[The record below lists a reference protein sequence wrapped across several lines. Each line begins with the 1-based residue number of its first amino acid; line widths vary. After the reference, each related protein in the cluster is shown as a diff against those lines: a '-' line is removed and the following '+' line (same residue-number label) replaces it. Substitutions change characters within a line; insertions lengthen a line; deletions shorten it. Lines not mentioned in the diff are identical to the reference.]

1 MTVLPY
7 IFYFILQLIILLILV
22 NLSRRFL
29 ILVSKNNV
37 NQKKY
42 LFYFDVSVYLVWI
55 LFVMLKIAHALN
67 DNLIVIGSVV
77 LVLIILMW
85 DYLKN
90 LFLGIIF
97 AFQYGYIK
105 GVNLIINNIESKLE
119 SYYSSYFEILTN
131 KGERL
136 KIKYQNVYAENFEIF
151 KGNLHRVF
159 KKIKI
164 PNSEFTNDLQI
175 RIMNHPLFLINSNY
189 DFYEERDQDG
199 SIWLCFFFN
208 VMNYKDALIIEE
220 YIDNINN
227 SEMDK
232 LI

>member
-85 DYLKN
+85 DYVKN

-136 KIKYQNVYAENFEIF
+136 KIKYQNVYAGNFEIF

>member
-29 ILVSKNNV
+29 IVVSKNNV

-136 KIKYQNVYAENFEIF
+136 KIKYQNVYAGNFEIF

>member
-136 KIKYQNVYAENFEIF
+136 KIKYQNVYDGNFEIF

-189 DFYEERDQDG
+189 DFYEERDQYV

>member
-131 KGERL
+131 KGER
-136 KIKYQNVYAENFEIF
+136 VFRPEFGA
-151 KGNLHRVF
+151 NLRALLW
-159 KKIKI
+159 
-164 PNSEFTNDLQI
+164 EG
-175 RIMNHPLFLINSNY
+175 IN
-189 DFYEERDQDG
+189 DG
-199 SIWLCFFFN
+199 STS
-208 VMNYKDALIIEE
+208 ALEDRIR
-220 YIDNINN
+220 DNISTNFPSIEVKTIEFNN
-227 SEMDK
+227 QPDLNTINFILDYVVRNIGVEDQINIA
-232 LI
+232 LT

>member
-67 DNLIVIGSVV
+67 DSLIVIGSVV

-136 KIKYQNVYAENFEIF
+136 KIKYQNVYAGNFEIF

>member
-7 IFYFILQLIILLILV
+7 IFYFILQLIILLIVV

-37 NQKKY
+37 NQNKY

-85 DYLKN
+85 DFLKN

-105 GVNLIINNIESKLE
+105 GANLIINNIESKLE

-136 KIKYQNVYAENFEIF
+136 KIKYQNVYAGNFEIF

-164 PNSEFTNDLQI
+164 LNSEFTNDLQI

-189 DFYEERDQDG
+189 DFYEEREQDG

>member
-7 IFYFILQLIILLILV
+7 IFYFILQLIILLIVV

-29 ILVSKNNV
+29 ILVSRNNA

-77 LVLIILMW
+77 LILIILMW

-105 GVNLIINNIESKLE
+105 GVNLIINNIESKIE

-136 KIKYQNVYAENFEIF
+136 KIKYQNVYTGNFEIL

-164 PNSEFTNDLQI
+164 LTPEFTNDLQT

-189 DFYEERDQDG
+189 DFYQERDQDG

>member
-22 NLSRRFL
+22 NLFRRFL

-136 KIKYQNVYAENFEIF
+136 KIKYQNVYAGNFEIF

>member
-7 IFYFILQLIILLILV
+7 IFYFILQLIILLIVV

-29 ILVSKNNV
+29 IVVSKNNV

-90 LFLGIIF
+90 LFLGIILLF
-97 AFQYGYIK
+97 NTVTLK
-105 GVNLIINNIESKLE
+105 ELI
-119 SYYSSYFEILTN
+119 
-131 KGERL
+131 
-136 KIKYQNVYAENFEIF
+136 
-151 KGNLHRVF
+151 
-159 KKIKI
+159 
-164 PNSEFTNDLQI
+164 
-175 RIMNHPLFLINSNY
+175 
-189 DFYEERDQDG
+189 
-199 SIWLCFFFN
+199 
-208 VMNYKDALIIEE
+208 
-220 YIDNINN
+220 
-227 SEMDK
+227 
-232 LI
+232 

>member
-136 KIKYQNVYAENFEIF
+136 KIKYQNVYAGNFEIF

-208 VMNYKDALIIEE
+208 VMRTCFFFFYLKAFI
-220 YIDNINN
+220 
-227 SEMDK
+227 K
-232 LI
+232 F

>member
-1 MTVLPY
+1 
-7 IFYFILQLIILLILV
+7 
-22 NLSRRFL
+22 
-29 ILVSKNNV
+29 
-37 NQKKY
+37 
-42 LFYFDVSVYLVWI
+42 
-55 LFVMLKIAHALN
+55 MLKIAHALN

-136 KIKYQNVYAENFEIF
+136 KIKYQNVYAGNFEIF

>member
-67 DNLIVIGSVV
+67 DNLIVFGSVV

-105 GVNLIINNIESKLE
+105 DVNLIINNIESKLE

-136 KIKYQNVYAENFEIF
+136 KIKYQNVYAGNFEIF

-164 PNSEFTNDLQI
+164 LNSDFTNDLQI

>member
-136 KIKYQNVYAENFEIF
+136 KIKYQNVYAGNFEIF

-164 PNSEFTNDLQI
+164 PNSEFTSDLQI

-220 YIDNINN
+220 YIYNINN

>member
-136 KIKYQNVYAENFEIF
+136 KIKYQNVYAGNFEIF

>member
-119 SYYSSYFEILTN
+119 SYYSSYFEILSN

-136 KIKYQNVYAENFEIF
+136 KLKYQNVYAGNFEIF

>member
-7 IFYFILQLIILLILV
+7 IFYFILQLIILLIVV

-77 LVLIILMW
+77 LILIILMW

-105 GVNLIINNIESKLE
+105 DVNLIINNIESKLE

-136 KIKYQNVYAENFEIF
+136 KIKYQNVYAGNFEIF

-164 PNSEFTNDLQI
+164 LNSDFTNDLQI

>member
-77 LVLIILMW
+77 LILIILMW

-105 GVNLIINNIESKLE
+105 DVNLIINNIESKLE

-136 KIKYQNVYAENFEIF
+136 KIKYQNVYAGNFEIF

-164 PNSEFTNDLQI
+164 LNSDFTNDLQI

>member
-7 IFYFILQLIILLILV
+7 IFYFILQLIILLIVV

-29 ILVSKNNV
+29 IVVSKNNV

-136 KIKYQNVYAENFEIF
+136 KIKYQNVYAGNFEIF

>member
-7 IFYFILQLIILLILV
+7 IFYFILQLIILLIVV

-136 KIKYQNVYAENFEIF
+136 KIKYQNVYAGNFEIF

>member
-77 LVLIILMW
+77 LILIILMW

-97 AFQYGYIK
+97 AFQYGYIR
-105 GVNLIINNIESKLE
+105 GANLIINNMESKLE
-119 SYYSSYFEILTN
+119 CYYSSYFEILTN

-136 KIKYQNVYAENFEIF
+136 KIKYQNVYAGNFEIF

-164 PNSEFTNDLQI
+164 LNSEFTNDLQI

>member
-1 MTVLPY
+1 MTVLTY
-7 IFYFILQLIILLILV
+7 IFYFILQLIILLIVV

-77 LVLIILMW
+77 LILIILMW

-105 GVNLIINNIESKLE
+105 DVNLIINNIESKLE

-136 KIKYQNVYAENFEIF
+136 KIKYQNVYAGNFEIF

-164 PNSEFTNDLQI
+164 LNSDFTNDLQI

>member
-29 ILVSKNNV
+29 ILVSKNNF

-42 LFYFDVSVYLVWI
+42 LFYIDVSVYLVWI

-136 KIKYQNVYAENFEIF
+136 KIKYQNVYAGNFEIF

>member
-105 GVNLIINNIESKLE
+105 GVNLIINNIESKLD

-136 KIKYQNVYAENFEIF
+136 KIKYQNVYAGNFEIF

-164 PNSEFTNDLQI
+164 LNSEFTNDLQI

>member
-7 IFYFILQLIILLILV
+7 IFYFILQLIILLIVV

-29 ILVSKNNV
+29 ILVSRNNA

-77 LVLIILMW
+77 LILIILMW

-136 KIKYQNVYAENFEIF
+136 KIKYQIVYTGNFEIF

-164 PNSEFTNDLQI
+164 LTPEFTNDLQT

-189 DFYEERDQDG
+189 DFYQERDQDG

>member
-136 KIKYQNVYAENFEIF
+136 KIKYQNVYAGNFEIF

-199 SIWLCFFFN
+199 YIWLCFFFN

>member
-105 GVNLIINNIESKLE
+105 GANLIINNIESKLE

-136 KIKYQNVYAENFEIF
+136 KIKYQNVYAGNFEIF

>member
-97 AFQYGYIK
+97 AFQYGYIR
-105 GVNLIINNIESKLE
+105 GANLIINNIESKLE

-136 KIKYQNVYAENFEIF
+136 KIKYQNVYAGNFEIF

>member
-77 LVLIILMW
+77 LVLIILM
-85 DYLKN
+85 D
-90 LFLGIIF
+90 
-97 AFQYGYIK
+97 
-105 GVNLIINNIESKLE
+105 KLE
-119 SYYSSYFEILTN
+119 N
-131 KGERL
+131 KCLVL
-136 KIKYQNVYAENFEIF
+136 KVSLPQK
-151 KGNLHRVF
+151 
-159 KKIKI
+159 
-164 PNSEFTNDLQI
+164 
-175 RIMNHPLFLINSNY
+175 RIHTL
-189 DFYEERDQDG
+189 
-199 SIWLCFFFN
+199 SI
-208 VMNYKDALIIEE
+208 
-220 YIDNINN
+220 
-227 SEMDK
+227 
-232 LI
+232 

>member
-105 GVNLIINNIESKLE
+105 DVNLIINNIESKLE

-136 KIKYQNVYAENFEIF
+136 KIKYQNVYAGNFEIF

-164 PNSEFTNDLQI
+164 LNSEFTNDLQI

>member
-136 KIKYQNVYAENFEIF
+136 KIKYQNVYAGNFEIF

-199 SIWLCFFFN
+199 SIWL
-208 VMNYKDALIIEE
+208 
-220 YIDNINN
+220 
-227 SEMDK
+227 
-232 LI
+232 

>member
-7 IFYFILQLIILLILV
+7 IFYFILQLIILLIVV

-136 KIKYQNVYAENFEIF
+136 KIKYQNVYAGNFEIF

-175 RIMNHPLFLINSNY
+175 IIMNHPLFLLNSNY

>member
-136 KIKYQNVYAENFEIF
+136 KIKYQNVYAGNFEIF

-199 SIWLCFFFN
+199 SIWLCFFFQC
-208 VMNYKDALIIEE
+208 YEL
-220 YIDNINN
+220 
-227 SEMDK
+227 
-232 LI
+232 